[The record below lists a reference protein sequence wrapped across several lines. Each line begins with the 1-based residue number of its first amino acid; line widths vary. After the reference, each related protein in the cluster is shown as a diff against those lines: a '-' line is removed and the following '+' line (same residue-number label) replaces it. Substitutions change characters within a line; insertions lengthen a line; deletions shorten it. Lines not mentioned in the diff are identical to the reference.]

1 MSSSVHLGSLWPKS
15 DKKDRIRWVLG
26 NYIRSFTSTLDQNLK
41 PEIVSCSSDQTTG
54 SSQDQTDLHSFDQ
67 TSDESSLSGIK
78 PEKPLPSDNDG
89 DRSDSE
95 DDKDEKIGIRYARVS
110 DNSQSSD
117 GDRDNDSEEDSID
130 GQIETMGGIAE
141 KHGIKLPYEPIID
154 DGQTGTNFNRDGIQ
168 RVFQLCVEQDIDYL
182 LVEKVDRIGRSAAET
197 LYFISKLQNDC
208 GVTLI
213 TESGERDVGRID
225 GLVVTT
231 LMSLLAEV
239 QNELRTNKA
248 KKERIRGFLKEKK
261 WHNKSPHVPLGYNLT
276 DDGWI
281 EVDPEEKP
289 IVRELF
295 KQFADCESYAEAER
309 RINNKF
315 DGNPLEGSTVKHTLQ
330 QTTYLGK
337 PRLPE
342 SWVENYSFEN
352 DLHEPQLH
360 LLRPEDG
367 EIVLE
372 EDIFE
377 KVQEIIERKNNQSS
391 TDEEAYSLSDFIAEF
406 SLFSVMEV
414 SDPVKIVHHCG
425 EPMVKDG
432 QVDLGGKYDYTTHQY
447 MCPKCQE
454 STDAEEYY
462 QKWPKQHE
470 VEQMDLI
477 DKILGGASSIYQAA
491 QSKSTDS
498 DNSSE
503 PGSGSD
509 TDE

>member
-1 MSSSVHLGSLWPKS
+1 MSGSVYSARYWPNLF
-15 DKKDRIRWVLG
+15 KKGRIRYALG
-26 NYIRSFTSTLDQNLK
+26 KYIRPLISNFDQNLNQ
-41 PEIVSCSSDQTTG
+41 EIVSCSSEQSLA
-54 SSQDQTDLHSFDQ
+54 SSHGQTDLSSYDLTNLESPQ
-67 TSDESSLSGIK
+67 SDIK
-78 PEKPLPSDNDG
+78 PEKPSPSDNGSDKG
-89 DRSDSE
+89 DSE
-95 DDKDEKIGIRYARVS
+95 DTEDTKIGLIYARVS
-110 DNSQSSD
+110 SNSQSS
-117 GDRDNDSEEDSID
+117 NDDDEEEDEGDSIGD
-130 GQIETMGGIAE
+130 QIETMESIAE
-141 KHGIKLPYEPIID
+141 NHDIKIPYEPIID
-154 DGQTGTNFNRDGIQ
+154 DAETGTNFNRDGIQ
-168 RVFQLCVEQDIDYL
+168 RVFHLCVEQDIDHL

-197 LYFISKLQNDC
+197 TYFISKLQDDC

-213 TESGERDVGRID
+213 TESGERDVGTID
-225 GLVVTT
+225 GLMMTT
-231 LMSLLAEV
+231 MMSLLAEV
-239 QNELRTNKA
+239 ENELRTNKA
-248 KKERIRGFLKEKK
+248 KKARVRGFLKDKN

-281 EVDPEEKP
+281 EVDPEEKR

-295 KQFADCESYAEAER
+295 KQFVDCENYDETER

-315 DGNPLEGSTVKHTLQ
+315 DEKPLNGSTVKHTLQ
-330 QTTYLGK
+330 QTTYIGE

-367 EIVLE
+367 EISLE

-377 KVQEIIERKNNQSS
+377 KVQEIIERKDEKSS
-391 TDEEAYSLSDFIAEF
+391 TDEDAYSLSDFIAEF

-477 DKILGGASSIYQAA
+477 DKILKGASSIYQAA

-498 DNSSE
+498 DDSSDS
-503 PGSGSD
+503 GSGSN